1 MTIDGIGFVVDCGY
15 VKQKQYNPK
24 TGMDRLV
31 VVPISQ
37 VQAVQRMGRA
47 GRTQAGKCYR
57 MYSSKFFKEQMTKT
71 TVPEILRVNLTSLIL
86 TLKCIG
92 VDDVLNFD
100 YMERP
105 DDKLILK
112 AAKELYMLDALDR
125 QGQLTNFG
133 RELCKYPLEPHFS
146 KSLLMANCLGC
157 EKEMLTIVATLS
169 AESVWMRI
177 PRSNEQEYVRLLSNR

>member
-1 MTIDGIGFVVDCGY
+1 MYGAQSSKDQSSVFDKPDDPNIRKIIYSTNIAETSLTIDGVGFVVDCGY

-31 VVPISQ
+31 IVPISQ

-47 GRTQAGKCYR
+47 GRTQPGKCFR

-71 TVPEILRVNLTSLIL
+71 TVPEILRVNLTSLTL

-112 AAKELYMLDALDR
+112 AIKELYMLDALDR
-125 QGQLTNFG
+125 
-133 RELCKYPLEPHFS
+133 
-146 KSLLMANCLGC
+146 
-157 EKEMLTIVATLS
+157 
-169 AESVWMRI
+169 
-177 PRSNEQEYVRLLSNR
+177 